1 MVILD
6 SVGRPTLASQGGQLS
21 RFTDVLEWGHRLAET
36 SIGVDEK
43 NPKGL
48 WEARGWKEF
57 VQHMPEHKRALAAVM
72 LENCRARFGQ
82 LDEVTRTNNLGTF
95 DKWIFPVISNM
106 AENDV
111 IDQLVALQPMAG
123 PVSQIVFMDIVTGK
137 RKGRIPA
144 GAPVWRALQGAVDRD
159 DDADELI
166 QAEPGATALGAASS
180 TTNFTVDWAP
190 IRPGTLT
197 ITTSGGVSVLDD
209 GNGAFSTAA
218 SGTTGFSGTVNY
230 VTGAV
235 SIVLGSASTSATNT
249 VEFTYAYNSEAN
261 TKIQEYEM
269 KLSSTPV
276 TAKVMKLKALWS
288 EEADQNLQSMYN
300 IKAESVLLN
309 ALTNALQYQK
319 HRQVIYDLR
328 SRADAGVVTWDANPP
343 ASVNYQT
350 HKFSIIDAFQT
361 ASAFIFGA
369 TNMVTGNWVIAGLQA
384 ATVIQTLPQFVAKN
398 KGTSMQGVTYIGD
411 LGNFKIF
418 ADPHFPNNE
427 FLVGHKGDQF
437 LTTGYVLAEYQK
449 LYTTPDVVLT
459 DFVHQRGFATSFA
472 KKVVN
477 AKFYCRGVIQNSA
490 SSFGGGPNT
499 P

>member
-6 SVGRPTLASQGGQLS
+6 SVGRPTLASSGGQLS

-36 SIGVDEK
+36 SVGVDEK
-43 NPKGL
+43 NSKGL

-57 VQHMPEHKRALAAVM
+57 VSHMPEHKRAIAAVM
-72 LENCRARFGQ
+72 LENCRARFGK
-82 LDEVTRTNNLGTF
+82 LDETTRTTNLGTF

-106 AENDV
+106 SENDV

-144 GAPVWRALQGAVDRD
+144 GSPVWRALQGAVDRD
-159 DDADELI
+159 DDGEELI
-166 QAEPGATALGAASS
+166 QAEPGTAALATGVNNIQL
-180 TTNFTVDWAP
+180 DWAP
-190 IRPGTLT
+190 IRPGTVV
-197 ITTSGGVSVLDD
+197 ITASTGQIITDN
-209 GNGAFSTAA
+209 GNGVISGTDVSAGTINYLTGAITFTAA
-218 SGTTGFSGTVNY
+218 VGLNT
-230 VTGAV
+230 
-235 SIVLGSASTSATNT
+235 ATI
-249 VEFTYAYNSEAN
+249 ESTYAYNSEAN

-288 EEADQNLQSMYN
+288 EEADQNLQAMYN

-328 SRADAGVVTWDANPP
+328 SRADAGVVQWDANPP

-350 HKFSIIDAFQT
+350 HKFSIIDAFET

-369 TNMVTGNWVIAGLQA
+369 TNMVTGNWVLCGLQA
-384 ATVIQTLPQFVAKN
+384 ATVIQTLPQFVAKS
-398 KGTSMQGVTYIGD
+398 KGTSMQGITYIGD
-411 LGNFKIF
+411 LGNKKIF

-477 AKFYCRGVIQNSA
+477 SKFYCRGVITNA
-490 SSFGGGPNT
+490 ATNFGGGPNT